1 MKDVHF
7 GAGNIGRGF
16 IGATLA
22 DNGFE
27 IEFVDV
33 NATVIDALNE
43 RHEYPVEYAAPG
55 KKRITVRNVSGI
67 NNAKEPEKVVQAIA
81 QADLVTTAIGPKVL
95 PLIAPL
101 IAQGLKARQDAGN
114 QQPLDVAACENM
126 IGAGDALKKEVYS
139 HLDGDTVAF
148 VDQYVGFP
156 NAAVDR
162 IVPEQH
168 HDDPLLVAV
177 EPFKEWVIDKSML
190 KNPAIHLTGVEYADN
205 LEPYIE
211 RKLFSVNTGHAT
223 VAYNGK
229 FMGYTTI
236 GEAVKDPQIL
246 TLLRSALGETR
257 ALLADKWPNFT
268 MADLEAYHEKIVSRF
283 ENPYIS
289 DAIARVGRTPI
300 RKLGYNERFIRPIRE
315 CRERGLAY
323 DTLLKTAG
331 RIFTFDEPNDQESVR
346 LMKMVADQPLDKVVA
361 EVTGIKDQA
370 LLDEVVASAREAIT
384 THSKN

>member
-139 HLDGDTVAF
+139 HLDGDIGAF

-190 KNPAIHLTGVEYADN
+190 KNPAIHLTGVEYADD

-384 THSKN
+384 AHSKN

>member
-139 HLDGDTVAF
+139 HLDGDTGAF

-190 KNPAIHLTGVEYADN
+190 KNPVIHLTGVEYADD

-384 THSKN
+384 AHSKN

>member
-55 KKRITVRNVSGI
+55 KKRITVRDVSGI

-190 KNPAIHLTGVEYADN
+190 KNPAIHLTGVEYADD

-246 TLLRSALGETR
+246 KLLRSALGETR

-315 CRERGLAY
+315 CREWGLAY

-384 THSKN
+384 AHSKN

>member
-139 HLDGDTVAF
+139 HLDGDTGAF

-190 KNPAIHLTGVEYADN
+190 KNPAIHLTGVEYADD

-246 TLLRSALGETR
+246 KLLRSALGETR

-268 MADLEAYHEKIVSRF
+268 MADLEAYHVSRF

-384 THSKN
+384 AHSKN

>member
-139 HLDGDTVAF
+139 HLDGDTGAF

-190 KNPAIHLTGVEYADN
+190 KNPAIHLTGVEYADD

-384 THSKN
+384 AHSKN

>member
-101 IAQGLKARQDAGN
+101 IARGLKARQDAGN

-139 HLDGDTVAF
+139 HLDGDTGAF

-190 KNPAIHLTGVEYADN
+190 KNPAIHLTGVEYADD

-300 RKLGYNERFIRPIRE
+300 RKLGYNERFIRPIRA

-323 DTLLKTAG
+323 DTLIKTVG

>member
-101 IAQGLKARQDAGN
+101 IARGLKARQDAGN

-139 HLDGDTVAF
+139 HLDGDTGAF

-190 KNPAIHLTGVEYADN
+190 KNPAIHLTGVEYADD
-205 LEPYIE
+205 LEPYID
-211 RKLFSVNTGHAT
+211 RKFYTVNTGHAT

-246 TLLRSALGETR
+246 KLLRSALGETR

-384 THSKN
+384 VHSKN